1 MKRKNLLIAGLL
13 FTVMLLTS
21 CGGPTATPV
30 ATSVPATA
38 LPASTNT
45 PTVPAT
51 STSTAAPT
59 ATSAPTVTSAPTAT
73 STLAPSALSCPA
85 GTYYGSGTNQCIA
98 VQIPNL
104 ANCELTVNICAHR
117 LGRIG
122 IRERFN
128 PATCTCHP

>member
-59 ATSAPTVTSAPTAT
+59 ATSAPTVTSVPMAT

-85 GTYYGSGTNQCIA
+85 GTYYGSGTNQCIV
-98 VQIPNL
+98 VQIPTFRSCNL
-104 ANCELTVNICAHR
+104 TAYKCAHSS
-117 LGRIG
+117 GQG
-122 IRERFN
+122 SEHFV
-128 PATCTCHP
+128 PASCTCQP